1 MPIIFAHSSNMHM
14 IPANEEIKERLLSLR
29 QGAIIELKGFLVG
42 VQMGGQWVW
51 GSSLSR
57 TDTGNWACEIVWVN
71 ELSVL

>member
-1 MPIIFAHSSNMHM
+1 MHM

-51 GSSLSR
+51 VSSLSG
-57 TDTGNWACEIVWVN
+57 TDTGNGACEIVWVN